1 MDHLIDDFMGE
12 IEIDMDENDIPI
24 DPLTLKKNFDLYT
37 TRQWY
42 GYHRL
47 DKNLYIT
54 DTYFQWLRQSIRRNQ
69 KNIENIIHEQNG
81 SSTGLIDLMLVL
93 VIDDEY
99 CYKSLDHQL
108 YIIAVAYVLHKYS
121 KLLFS
126 NLERKYLYM
135 DKITQITL
143 SIVRIVKERIAKNT
157 LCTLGGVC
165 VLGIV
170 AYKCV
175 CVFMK

>member
-1 MDHLIDDFMGE
+1 MDHLIDDGYF
-12 IEIDMDENDIPI
+12 EIDEIYDDIPI

-47 DKNLYIT
+47 EKNLYIT
-54 DTYFQWLRQSIRRNQ
+54 DTYFRWVRKSVRKNQ
-69 KNIENIIHEQNG
+69 KNIENVIQEQNG
-81 SSTGLIDLMLVL
+81 SLTGLIDLMWILV
-93 VIDDEY
+93 VDDAY

-165 VLGIV
+165 ILGIV
-170 AYKCV
+170 AYKCA
-175 CVFMK
+175 CVFME

>member
-1 MDHLIDDFMGE
+1 MDRLIDDGYFEME
-12 IEIDMDENDIPI
+12 DDIPI
-24 DPLTLKKNFDLYT
+24 DPLTLKRNFDLYT

-47 DKNLYIT
+47 EQNSYIT
-54 DTYFQWLRQSIRRNQ
+54 DTYFQWVRKSVRTNQ
-69 KNIENIIHEQNG
+69 KNIENVIREQNG
-81 SSTGLIDLMLVL
+81 SELIDLMWILVL
-93 VIDDEY
+93 DDEY

-108 YIIAVAYVLHKYS
+108 YIIAVAYVLHKYN

-126 NLERKYLYM
+126 NADRKYLYM

-143 SIVRIVKERIAKNT
+143 SVVRIVKERIAKNT

-165 VLGIV
+165 ILGIV
-170 AYKCV
+170 AYKCA

>member
-1 MDHLIDDFMGE
+1 MDRLIDDGYFEME
-12 IEIDMDENDIPI
+12 DDIPI
-24 DPLTLKKNFDLYT
+24 DPLTLKRNFDLYT

-47 DKNLYIT
+47 EQNSYIT
-54 DTYFQWLRQSIRRNQ
+54 DTYFQWVRKSVRTNQ
-69 KNIENIIHEQNG
+69 KNIENVIREQNG
-81 SSTGLIDLMLVL
+81 SELIDLMWILVL
-93 VIDDEY
+93 DDEY

-165 VLGIV
+165 ILGIV
-170 AYKCV
+170 AYKCA

>member
-1 MDHLIDDFMGE
+1 MELDINDDID
-12 IEIDMDENDIPI
+12 DIPI
-24 DPLTLKKNFDLYT
+24 DPLTLKRNFDLYT

-47 DKNLYIT
+47 EENSYVT
-54 DTYFQWLRQSIRRNQ
+54 DTYFQWVRQSVRRNQ
-69 KNIENIIHEQNG
+69 KNIETVIREQNG
-81 SSTGLIDLMLVL
+81 SLDGITDLMWFL

-99 CYKSLDHQL
+99 CNKSLDHKL
-108 YIIAVAYVLHKYS
+108 YIIAVAYILHKYS

-143 SIVRIVKERIAKNT
+143 SIIHTVKECIAKNT
-157 LCTLGGVC
+157 LCTIGGVC
-165 VLGIV
+165 VLGFV
-170 AYKCV
+170 AYKCA
-175 CVFMK
+175 CAFME